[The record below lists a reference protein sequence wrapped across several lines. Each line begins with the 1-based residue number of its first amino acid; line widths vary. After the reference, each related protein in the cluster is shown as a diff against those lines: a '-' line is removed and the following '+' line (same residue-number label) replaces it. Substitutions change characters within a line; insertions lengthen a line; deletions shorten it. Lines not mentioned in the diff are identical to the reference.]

1 MPVQSFYY
9 YRGSGPALSRKRG
22 EQMYQLDLHSRA
34 PIYQQLKEKILRLI
48 MAGAIG
54 PGDPLPSV
62 RVMARDPNTVA
73 KAYQDLEKSGL
84 IYSVAGKGSFIS
96 GEETLD
102 RQVAVSVLDHLR
114 EAIREARSSGVDRQT
129 ALILIDEVYKE
140 GNAQSS
146 SHGI

>member
-1 MPVQSFYY
+1 
-9 YRGSGPALSRKRG
+9 
-22 EQMYQLDLHSRA
+22 MYQLDLQSRT

-62 RVMARDPNTVA
+62 RVMARELGINPNTVA

-102 RQVAVSVLDHLR
+102 RQMTASVLDRFR
-114 EAIREARSSGVDRQT
+114 EAVREPRSAGVDRQT
-129 ALILIDEVYKE
+129 ALVLVEEVYKE
-140 GNAQSS
+140 GVAQ
-146 SHGI
+146 

>member
-1 MPVQSFYY
+1 
-9 YRGSGPALSRKRG
+9 
-22 EQMYQLDLHSRA
+22 MYQLDLQSRT

-62 RVMARDPNTVA
+62 RVMARDLGINPNTVA

-102 RQVAVSVLDHLR
+102 RQMTASVLDRFR
-114 EAIREARSSGVDRQT
+114 EAVREARSAGVDRQT
-129 ALILIDEVYKE
+129 ALALVEEVYKE
-140 GNAQSS
+140 GVAQ
-146 SHGI
+146 

>member
-1 MPVQSFYY
+1 
-9 YRGSGPALSRKRG
+9 
-22 EQMYQLDLHSRA
+22 MYQLDLQSRT

-62 RVMARDPNTVA
+62 RVMARELGINPNTVA

-102 RQVAVSVLDHLR
+102 RQMTASVLDRFR
-114 EAIREARSSGVDRQT
+114 EAVREARSAGVDRQT
-129 ALILIDEVYKE
+129 ALVLVEEVYKE
-140 GNAQSS
+140 GVAQ
-146 SHGI
+146 

>member
-1 MPVQSFYY
+1 
-9 YRGSGPALSRKRG
+9 
-22 EQMYQLDLHSRA
+22 MYQLDLQSRT

-62 RVMARDPNTVA
+62 RVMARELGINPNTVA

-96 GEETLD
+96 GEDTLD
-102 RQVAVSVLDHLR
+102 RQMTASVLNRFR
-114 EAIREARSSGVDRQT
+114 EAVREARSAGVDRQT
-129 ALILIDEVYKE
+129 ALVLVEEVYKE
-140 GNAQSS
+140 GVAQ
-146 SHGI
+146 

>member
-1 MPVQSFYY
+1 
-9 YRGSGPALSRKRG
+9 
-22 EQMYQLDLHSRA
+22 MYQLDLQSRT

-62 RVMARDPNTVA
+62 RVMARELGINPNTVA
-73 KAYQDLEKSGL
+73 KAYQDLEKSSL

-102 RQVAVSVLDHLR
+102 RQMTASVLDRFR
-114 EAIREARSSGVDRQT
+114 EAVREARSAGVDRQT
-129 ALILIDEVYKE
+129 ALALVEEVYKE
-140 GNAQSS
+140 GVAQ
-146 SHGI
+146 

>member
-1 MPVQSFYY
+1 
-9 YRGSGPALSRKRG
+9 
-22 EQMYQLDLHSRA
+22 MYQLDLQSRT

-62 RVMARDPNTVA
+62 RVMARELGINPNTVA
-73 KAYQDLEKSGL
+73 KAYQDLEKSDL

-102 RQVAVSVLDHLR
+102 RQMTASVLDRFR
-114 EAIREARSSGVDRQT
+114 EAVREARSAGVDRQT
-129 ALILIDEVYKE
+129 ALALVEEVYKE
-140 GNAQSS
+140 GVAQ
-146 SHGI
+146 

>member
-62 RVMARDPNTVA
+62 RVMARELGINPNTVA
-73 KAYQDLEKSGL
+73 KAYQDLEK
-84 IYSVAGKGSFIS
+84 
-96 GEETLD
+96 
-102 RQVAVSVLDHLR
+102 AV
-114 EAIREARSSGVDRQT
+114 
-129 ALILIDEVYKE
+129 
-140 GNAQSS
+140 
-146 SHGI
+146 

>member
-9 YRGSGPALSRKRG
+9 YRGSDPALSRKRG

-34 PIYQQLKEKILRLI
+34 PIYQQLKEKILRL
-48 MAGAIG
+48 
-54 PGDPLPSV
+54 
-62 RVMARDPNTVA
+62 MARELGINPNTVA

-140 GNAQSS
+140 GNAQ
-146 SHGI
+146 

>member
-1 MPVQSFYY
+1 
-9 YRGSGPALSRKRG
+9 
-22 EQMYQLDLHSRA
+22 MYQLDLQNRT

-62 RVMARDPNTVA
+62 RVMARELGINPNTVA

-102 RQVAVSVLDHLR
+102 RQMTASVLDRFR
-114 EAIREARSSGVDRQT
+114 EAVREARSAGVDRQT
-129 ALILIDEVYKE
+129 ALALVEEVYKE
-140 GNAQSS
+140 GVAQ
-146 SHGI
+146 

>member
-1 MPVQSFYY
+1 
-9 YRGSGPALSRKRG
+9 
-22 EQMYQLDLHSRA
+22 MYQLDLQSRT

-62 RVMARDPNTVA
+62 RVMARELGINPNTVA

-102 RQVAVSVLDHLR
+102 RQRTASVLDRFR
-114 EAIREARSSGVDRQT
+114 EAVREARSAGVDRQT
-129 ALILIDEVYKE
+129 ALALVEEVYKE
-140 GNAQSS
+140 GVAQ
-146 SHGI
+146 

>member
-1 MPVQSFYY
+1 
-9 YRGSGPALSRKRG
+9 
-22 EQMYQLDLHSRA
+22 MYQLDLQSRT

-62 RVMARDPNTVA
+62 RVMARELGINPNTVA

-84 IYSVAGKGSFIS
+84 ICSVAGKGSFIS

-102 RQVAVSVLDHLR
+102 RQMTASVLDRFR
-114 EAIREARSSGVDRQT
+114 EAVREARSAGVDRQT
-129 ALILIDEVYKE
+129 ALALVEEVYKE
-140 GNAQSS
+140 GVAQ
-146 SHGI
+146 

>member
-1 MPVQSFYY
+1 
-9 YRGSGPALSRKRG
+9 
-22 EQMYQLDLHSRA
+22 MYQLDLQSRT
-34 PIYQQLKEKILRLI
+34 PIYQQLKEKVLRLI

-62 RVMARDPNTVA
+62 RVMARELGINPNTVA

-102 RQVAVSVLDHLR
+102 RQMTASVLDRFR
-114 EAIREARSSGVDRQT
+114 EAVREARSAGVDRQT
-129 ALILIDEVYKE
+129 ALVLVEEVYKE
-140 GNAQSS
+140 GVAQ
-146 SHGI
+146 

>member
-1 MPVQSFYY
+1 
-9 YRGSGPALSRKRG
+9 
-22 EQMYQLDLHSRA
+22 MYQLDLQSRT

-62 RVMARDPNTVA
+62 RVMARELGINPSTVA

-102 RQVAVSVLDHLR
+102 RQMTASVLDRFR
-114 EAIREARSSGVDRQT
+114 EAVREARSAGVDRQT
-129 ALILIDEVYKE
+129 ALALVEEVYKE
-140 GNAQSS
+140 GVAQ
-146 SHGI
+146 

>member
-1 MPVQSFYY
+1 
-9 YRGSGPALSRKRG
+9 
-22 EQMYQLDLHSRA
+22 MYQLDLQSRT

-62 RVMARDPNTVA
+62 RVMARELGINPNTVA

-102 RQVAVSVLDHLR
+102 RQMTASVLDQFR
-114 EAIREARSSGVDRQT
+114 EAVREARSAGVDRQT
-129 ALILIDEVYKE
+129 ALVLMEEVYKE
-140 GNAQSS
+140 GVAQ
-146 SHGI
+146 

>member
-1 MPVQSFYY
+1 
-9 YRGSGPALSRKRG
+9 
-22 EQMYQLDLHSRA
+22 MYQLDLQSRT

-62 RVMARDPNTVA
+62 RVMARELGINPNTVA

-102 RQVAVSVLDHLR
+102 CQMTASVLDRFR
-114 EAIREARSSGVDRQT
+114 EAVREARSAGVDRQT
-129 ALILIDEVYKE
+129 ALALVKEVYKE
-140 GNAQSS
+140 GVAQ
-146 SHGI
+146 